1 MPAGALERAVALL
14 AQLGEGA
21 DEPTVAELA
30 GAAGV
35 PTSTA
40 YRLLGE
46 LEQHGLI
53 SRAAGSTVAL
63 GTRLVAL
70 GRSAEAGLRARIVD
84 PAAPIMERLSTR
96 TGETVILT
104 APCGLEALVLHVVE
118 PEVHPVRLSYALY
131 RRGPLHR
138 GASGKIV
145 AAFLEPTERRLLIE
159 AVGDPRLE
167 ARLRR
172 VRADGFAFT
181 DSELDG
187 GAAAVAAPVL
197 DRRGRLVAGLSIA
210 GPSARFAGDRAETVA
225 AVREAA
231 RRIERALRESRS
243 QSDRD
248 V

>member
-14 AQLGEGA
+14 AQLGEGPA
-21 DEPTVAELA
+21 EPTVAELA
-30 GAAGV
+30 DSAGM

-46 LEQHGLI
+46 LEQHGLV
-53 SRAAGSTVAL
+53 SRAADSTVAL

-84 PAAPIMERLSTR
+84 PATSIMEQLSQR
-96 TGETVILT
+96 TGETAILT

-118 PEVHPVRLSYALY
+118 PEVHSVRLSYALF

-145 AAFLEPTERRLLIE
+145 AAYLDEPERLRLAE
-159 AVGDPRLE
+159 VVGDAGLC
-167 ARLRR
+167 ARLDAI
-172 VRADGFAFT
+172 RAAGHAFT
-181 DSELDG
+181 DSELDA

-197 DRRGRLVAGLSIA
+197 DRRERLVAGLSVA
-210 GPSARFAGDRAETVA
+210 GPSARVVGDIEGVTA

-231 RRIERALRESRS
+231 RRIERALET
-243 QSDRD
+243 
-248 V
+248 